1 MTSQVLTYIFTF
13 LGLLGFWLAGR
24 KVWWCWYINIFNQFL
39 WTAFALI
46 TGYYALIIGSVFY
59 FVVFTKNAIQWTRDH
74 FKEEEKTQR
83 LLPKVT
89 FSMDHADMKRSLG
102 RARAET
108 EALQERFE
116 KRVVQPETL
125 SPTDI
130 YRRTKDLLNPEEVK
144 DEPILVGQDGH
155 ICHASPIPGH
165 THSYRCPSGEHP
177 AGWRH
182 NQGPHKTC
190 NVCR

>member
-1 MTSQVLTYIFTF
+1 MTEQVLSYLITGI
-13 LGLLGFWLAGR
+13 GLIGFWLAG
-24 KVWWCWYINIFNQFL
+24 KKIWWCWWVNVANQIL
-39 WTAFALI
+39 WTVFAVV
-46 TGYYALIIGSVFY
+46 TGYYAFLIGTAFY

-89 FSMDHADMKRSLG
+89 FSMSHADMKRSLDKS
-102 RARAET
+102 RAEVG
-108 EALQERFE
+108 ALQERLDQQDA
-116 KRVVQPETL
+116 QPEML

-130 YRRTKDLLNPEEVK
+130 YKRTKDLLNPEEVE

-165 THSYRCPSGEHP
+165 THSYRCPNGEHP
-177 AGWRH
+177 TGWRH
-182 NQGPHKTC
+182 NQGPHKSC